1 MSLPD
6 LTTDQVAGLAC
17 IVAGVLVPAVVIAWA
32 SARETLRE
40 ARERW
45 GR

>member
-1 MSLPD
+1 M
-6 LTTDQVAGLAC
+6 TTDQIAGLVC
-17 IVAGVLVPAVVIAWA
+17 IVAGLLVPAVVIAWQ